1 MQIESIYTV
10 NVSNMLGN
18 PEYIGMLNDIARFT
32 IIQIAIQAMLVL
44 TDPRRFSM
52 FSADFIVLVLFVI
65 IGVLFYWLVFK
76 KIISF
81 V

>member
-1 MQIESIYTV
+1 MPIESIYTL
-10 NVSNMLGN
+10 NVSKKLGN

-32 IIQIAIQAMLVL
+32 IIQIAIQFMLVI
-44 TDPRRFSM
+44 TDPKRFSM
-52 FSADFIVLVLFVI
+52 FSADFMVLVLFVVV
-65 IGVLFYWLVFK
+65 GVMFYWLVFK